1 MSSFSTPDP
10 RFAAGGGLAPS
21 RSDDPARLLALVAET
36 VDTGTVR
43 EVLWLSLSMLPRPL
57 AEPHHLRLAG
67 DALAPLEAADRM
79 RKFRLPNDDQIVV
92 WRGAANDLVA
102 QCEALVRHL
111 FADEPTLLPEPDR
124 LVQRFRLPADAAR
137 MREKIALGVHPLEPD
152 EPSARLVQAALT
164 LATLAAL
171 EDNLASANVAR
182 FARRRDIC
190 VCNDDGSF
198 GPAWETRILS
208 SRELAETLTPDHD
221 LRADPWLFRRLT
233 RSLDRRMLALLS
245 APEELRSAGPF
256 GINLTIGSI
265 LAPDFL
271 RFDEAL
277 PGRVRGHVVIGLD
290 PADIMTDPAGFG
302 FARDFARAR
311 QYRLLLRGLSPA
323 GFALLPRG
331 RSGIDL
337 VQLRWSQAWADTEM
351 ALDDPSTIVVS
362 GADTVAALDWGRAR
376 GVRLF
381 QGRVVS
387 PATRRNIGHRL

>member
-1 MSSFSTPDP
+1 MNSFSTPDP
-10 RFAAGGGLAPS
+10 RSAAEADLVPS
-21 RSDDPARLLALVAET
+21 RIDDPARLLTLITET
-36 VDTGTVR
+36 VDTGTAR
-43 EVLWLSLSMLPRPL
+43 EVLWLGLSMLPRPL

-79 RKFRLPNDDQIVV
+79 RKFSLPNDDQIVV

-102 QCEALVRHL
+102 QCEGLVRHL

-124 LVQRFRLPADAAR
+124 LVQRFRLPADAVR
-137 MREKIALGVHPLEPD
+137 MREKIALSVPPEPD
-152 EPSARLVQAALT
+152 EPSALSVGAALT

-171 EDNLASANVAR
+171 ETNLASANVAR
-182 FARRRDIC
+182 FARRRDVC

-221 LRADPWLFRRLT
+221 LRGDPWLFRRLT

-245 APEELRSAGPF
+245 ATEELRSAGPF

-277 PGRVRGHVVIGLD
+277 PGRLRGHVVIGLD
-290 PADIMTDPAGFG
+290 PADVMTDPAGFG

-331 RSGIDL
+331 RTGIDL

-351 ALDDPSTIVVS
+351 ALDDPSTIVIS
-362 GADTVAALDWGRAR
+362 GADTVAALDWGQAR

-387 PATRRNIGHRL
+387 PATRRNISHRL